1 MKQIS
6 IFVSLF
12 MLTGCLTIVPAGYYQ
27 PHMYNGQKQDSSNLA
42 IVYGNCG
49 KSENSTEEFVGIW
62 GVDDL
67 ELNKMYAIKVY
78 VKPGKRKLQIGVNDG
93 NFSQAL
99 DLEHE
104 FLAGH
109 QYQIVTQWGAT
120 GGGFL
125 KGYNR
130 EFKVGI
136 TDMGENYKPAK
147 GIYTEHDHND
157 PLVVKDYSIDVS
169 SHDCVTNKT
178 IAPIDKSQ
186 VKPEYK
192 KIFRDL
198 GYDL

>member
-1 MKQIS
+1 MKQI
-6 IFVSLF
+6 IILVALF
-12 MLTGCLTIVPAGYYQ
+12 MLTGCLTIIPAGYYQ
-27 PHMYNGQKQDSSNLA
+27 PHMYKGIEQDSNNLA

-49 KSENSTEEFVGIW
+49 NSENSTEDFVGIW

-67 ELNKMYAIKVY
+67 KLNKMYAIKVY
-78 VKPGKRKLQIGVNDG
+78 VKPGKRKLRIGVNDG
-93 NFSQAL
+93 NYGKSL

-109 QYQIVTQWGAT
+109 KYQIATQWGAT
-120 GGGFL
+120 GGDFFE
-125 KGYNR
+125 GYNR

-136 TDMGENYKPAK
+136 TDMGQTYKPAK
-147 GIYTEHDHND
+147 GIYTEHEHSD

-169 SHDCVTNKT
+169 NHDCVSNKT
-178 IAPIDKSQ
+178 IATVDKSL